1 MPIRLSENIKSTV
14 IQQWLAG
21 HQRDKIAL
29 HCGISAGAVTNLIQE
44 WSTGLGDDI
53 VDQLRDLSVILRKVA

>member
-21 HQRDKIAL
+21 HPRDKIAL
-29 HCGISAGAVTNLIQE
+29 HCGISTGAVTNLIQE
-44 WSTGLGDDI
+44 WSLGF
-53 VDQLRDLSVILRKVA
+53 RR